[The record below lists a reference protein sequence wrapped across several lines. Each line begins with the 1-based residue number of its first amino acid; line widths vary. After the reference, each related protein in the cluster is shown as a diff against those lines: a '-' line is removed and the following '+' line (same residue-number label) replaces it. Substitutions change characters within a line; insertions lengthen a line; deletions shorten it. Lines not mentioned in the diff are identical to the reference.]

1 MSDKDLAS
9 KDASQSVNPGFVRD
23 HIFKELGVNYQ
34 WSEIVLDQHLHSKK
48 EVNVGNKAYMPYGN
62 EDEWIQSGDRV
73 PDAPNLA
80 LIPAAAEPTTTMR
93 LLDLLTTFGHT
104 VLDIL
109 HELPRLFMQLRLHPY
124 FGVPSTF
131 QPSTTDDL
139 APKTRS
145 KQAFKSSSLIIIAA
159 TLSTRAANP
168 NPSHP
173 HPPLRA
179 TPPTTFMANAIKIN
193 APEHDIEQVTVYG
206 DRAEIRRKFPVE
218 MQAGQ
223 NEAVVSRL
231 PVSRL
236 RVHRS
241 SPQNV
246 DEDGAISS
254 LEERVAAVESRRA
267 FLTKQEKVLSSY
279 SDTLSSQYANASQLA
294 SFLDPHRT
302 TNRSI
307 YEERTALDKE
317 YKSLSK
323 ELDDARKRTNS
334 EIQAK
339 RASSVM
345 VTVLSEEPGPAQLI
359 LIYGAELLISNLW
372 LGGIICEYCTAVY
385 GASWS
390 SLYDVRASVDS
401 HFASKKAESPP
412 ISLQYRACLSRE
424 TSAVHLAISVPL
436 LRTLNN
442 QFDAINDRLDAID
455 GRLDTIDG
463 RLDVID
469 SRLDGIDGRL
479 GGIDGRLDA
488 NGRSFILGEALAAI
502 PSLYVAGIQ
511 NATNVL
517 ACIFVLVVIPATLLK
532 NIIHIP
538 TKRQDGFN
546 ARFHPY
552 RWSRL
557 THALP
562 QLAREAF
569 VLRGLALQLHPVN
582 EAYFRAYLKPVY
594 ELQIAAPKQQRN
606 RCQDEEKDCVDVEQ
620 PLTSQLIHSVRP

>member
-1 MSDKDLAS
+1 MLCHST
-9 KDASQSVNPGFVRD
+9 
-23 HIFKELGVNYQ
+23 
-34 WSEIVLDQHLHSKK
+34 EIPIAPDPLIKR
-48 EVNVGNKAYMPYGN
+48 
-62 EDEWIQSGDRV
+62 SGD
-73 PDAPNLA
+73 
-80 LIPAAAEPTTTMR
+80 ET
-93 LLDLLTTFGHT
+93 
-104 VLDIL
+104 
-109 HELPRLFMQLRLHPY
+109 
-124 FGVPSTF
+124 TF

-145 KQAFKSSSLIIIAA
+145 KQVPQRNKLAAKVTAISQFSNMSFKSSSPIVIAA

-206 DRAEIRRKFPVE
+206 DRAEIRRKFP
-218 MQAGQ
+218 AGQ

-294 SFLDPHRT
+294 SFLDLHRT

-345 VTVLSEEPGPAQLI
+345 VTVLPEEPGPAQLI

-390 SLYDVRASVDS
+390 SLYNVRASVDS
-401 HFASKKAESPP
+401 HFASKKAEFPP

-424 TSAVHLAISVPL
+424 TSAVHLAIPVPL
-436 LRTLNN
+436 LRTVGLSPSDMTPA
-442 QFDAINDRLDAID
+442 QPAMQQLLRRLDA
-455 GRLDTIDG
+455 IDG

-488 NGRSFILGEALAAI
+488 NGRSFILGPYVISQYALI
-502 PSLYVAGIQ
+502 
-511 NATNVL
+511 
-517 ACIFVLVVIPATLLK
+517 
-532 NIIHIP
+532 
-538 TKRQDGFN
+538 
-546 ARFHPY
+546 
-552 RWSRL
+552 
-557 THALP
+557 
-562 QLAREAF
+562 
-569 VLRGLALQLHPVN
+569 
-582 EAYFRAYLKPVY
+582 
-594 ELQIAAPKQQRN
+594 
-606 RCQDEEKDCVDVEQ
+606 
-620 PLTSQLIHSVRP
+620 